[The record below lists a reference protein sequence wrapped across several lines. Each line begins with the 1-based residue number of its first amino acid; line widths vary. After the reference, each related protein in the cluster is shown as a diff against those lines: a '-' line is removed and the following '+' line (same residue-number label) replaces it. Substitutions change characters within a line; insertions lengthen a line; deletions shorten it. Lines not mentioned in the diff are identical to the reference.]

1 MFAFRSGNVTNQWI
15 DRHQMVLNGHR
26 SIVNQV
32 RYNAPRCCIAS
43 SGVEKVIKLWSPW
56 AAPTWT
62 GDLVESSAI
71 NVENAR
77 DVFTHEEY
85 MSIINSSGM
94 NVTHDYSNQNTTEDP
109 RMMAFFD
116 SLVQRE
122 IEGWNSDDDSFES
135 DDKSSAHSSDGSSRP
150 TSTEEEESSGDS
162 DDDNDSMG
170 NYLGSSRPCRRAR
183 YVALKPRSIYAN
195 RIAYLIATKRNTL
208 KRLAL
213 KGAAHTERRA
223 AVRRASSSA
232 RNLAG
237 LRATRAGSKRS
248 NNRTKTVNLSAY

>member
-1 MFAFRSGNVTNQWI
+1 MRIVSISRISRNIHIHFSLSANGCNQWI

-32 RYNAPRCCIAS
+32 RYNGPRCFIAS
-43 SGVEKVIKLWSPW
+43 SGVEKVIKLWSPF

-62 GDLVESSAI
+62 GDLFENSAI
-71 NVENAR
+71 NIENAR
-77 DVFTHEEY
+77 DVFTHDEY

-122 IEGWNSDDDSFES
+122 IEGWNSDDENFES

-150 TSTEEEESSGDS
+150 TSTEEDSSNDS
-162 DDDNDSMG
+162 DDDDDSVA
-170 NYLGSSRPCRRAR
+170 NYLASNGKNDCELCLNYFNELYHP
-183 YVALKPRSIYAN
+183 VRSC
-195 RIAYLIATKRNTL
+195 
-208 KRLAL
+208 
-213 KGAAHTERRA
+213 
-223 AVRRASSSA
+223 SM
-232 RNLAG
+232 
-237 LRATRAGSKRS
+237 
-248 NNRTKTVNLSAY
+248 